1 MQNLLA
7 LLMIG
12 WVFPSVTL
20 ARPES
25 NPDSPNQAI
34 QVLSDRQ
41 LRDNHPEVIWSNLD
55 DRMLL
60 VDGFQTDEP
69 VPPQNLAAKNQA
81 GEDTNATA
89 ALAPN
94 RFWVRVLY
102 PRGQWGSRRSGA
114 QIKFG
119 ISATQSATCRYR
131 LRFGPDFEFVK
142 GGKLPGL
149 AGGTATSGKKRPDG
163 SGWTARLMWRQ
174 RGEAVL
180 YLYHMDQRKDYAD
193 DFPLGVRFVPNRWY
207 QIRQRVQVNEPDLAN
222 GAVQIWVDGRQVLN
236 QQNLR
241 LRSGDQAPVDCFYFS
256 TFFGGNGEEWAPK
269 TDQSIDFA
277 QMSVSP

>member
-1 MQNLLA
+1 MSNLLA
-7 LLMIG
+7 CLVFG
-12 WVFPSVTL
+12 WVFPSATL
-20 ARPES
+20 GQTESKPE
-25 NPDSPNQAI
+25 ATR
-34 QVLSDRQ
+34 VLSDQQ
-41 LRDNHPEVIWSNLD
+41 LRHHHPEVIWSNLN

-60 VDGFQTDEP
+60 VDGFGSDAP
-69 VPPQNLAAKNQA
+69 VAASGALAKNQSS
-81 GEDTNATA
+81 EDLNVPD
-89 ALAPN
+89 ALASD

-119 ISATQSATCRYR
+119 IPAKQIATCRYR
-131 LRFGPDFEFVK
+131 VRFGPDFEFVK

-163 SGWTARLMWRQ
+163 SGWTARLMWRR

-193 DFPLGVRFVPNRWY
+193 DFSLGVRFVPNRWY

-222 GAVQIWVDGRQVLN
+222 GSIQIWVDGRQVLD
-236 QQNLR
+236 QRNLR
-241 LRSGDQAPVDCFYFS
+241 LRSGNQAPVDCFYFS
-256 TFFGGNGEEWAPK
+256 TFFGGSGQDWAPK

-277 QMSVSP
+277 GMTVSP